1 MDVVV
6 SKDRVKGSDLMSIIV
21 NLNLR
26 LRLSG
31 TQALSLSGSLML
43 TQAHSG
49 SLRLLLRLTQ
59 ALTQ

>member
-21 NLNLR
+21 NLR